1 MEWFIE
7 YKDYFILIAS
17 LISFTTAI
25 CVSLITLIGNIY
37 SNRQKYSNDYAHKII
52 DRRLDTYELIEQVLA
67 KLNQSKSTNDHKR
80 IFVFL
85 EKVDEIDNLLN
96 DIENIYKREL
106 WISVNIHHILC
117 RINRFLVYYKES
129 IKKNDMRYINIY
141 FQEFINDTRK
151 PAITE
156 EYIKL
161 KNVKGAINQYE
172 VALSLDSEYSQL
184 INMLYHQIND
194 DLIRMEN
201 VSQFLN
207 GKNSKSSFIKK
218 FF

>member
-1 MEWFIE
+1 
-7 YKDYFILIAS
+7 
-17 LISFTTAI
+17 
-25 CVSLITLIGNIY
+25 
-37 SNRQKYSNDYAHKII
+37 
-52 DRRLDTYELIEQVLA
+52 
-67 KLNQSKSTNDHKR
+67 
-80 IFVFL
+80 
-85 EKVDEIDNLLN
+85 
-96 DIENIYKREL
+96 
-106 WISVNIHHILC
+106 
-117 RINRFLVYYKES
+117 
-129 IKKNDMRYINIY
+129 MRYINIY